1 MTNFKEIHKY
11 IGFKLLSLELRGNS
25 LMGQSDLF
33 YSFVD
38 PTDDQ
43 NTIYTS
49 VIIGANGTGKSNL
62 FRIVIELLKELNDL
76 NKGKNRSY
84 TVDGLFNLKYS
95 LNGDIYEYTNIM
107 YLDGTFKYDGQP
119 ELEKQNPD
127 KYNRAYLRINGKRQ
141 NDFSTAFFPLS
152 IVANSIMLTDKF
164 PFFKKEENEN
174 GEKVEAFPVY
184 KYLGVRNI
192 PQSASTRA
200 YVRRTVEFIVEQ
212 FEKKYSGK
220 TGFVDALKRAT
231 DFLEIDNSI
240 DIFYYTSNTA
250 KFFKGDLTPDVLDEY
265 FETIRKKYP
274 KPEDN
279 PPFKLNQYL
288 KIKGERKLVE
298 SICNFCNTLVNE
310 DKLEKLPY
318 KYSSIRKI
326 TYNLIEPA
334 LFERLNQEYPMLE
347 YLRQLGMISAPEI
360 QLKRS
365 GGYSL
370 QESSSGEYHF
380 FSSIVGLMATVKP
393 TNSLILIDEPEISL
407 HPNWQMKYLS
417 FLRELFSH
425 PEYATCH
432 ILVATHSH
440 FLISD
445 LKGDSSK
452 IIGLKRV
459 ERNIEV
465 INLPKNLDTFGWSA
479 EQVLL
484 EVFNV
489 PTTRNLYVY
498 EKLGEILDI
507 IALRDTGDQI
517 VPEDRFEVEV
527 AKRIKELQDQGI
539 DKLSNED
546 PLKEVIEKLIS
557 KYGRS

>member
-1 MTNFKEIHKY
+1 MSYLKDIHKY
-11 IGFKLLSLELRGNS
+11 EGFKLLSLDLRGNS
-25 LMGQSDLF
+25 LMGKSNLF

-38 PTDDQ
+38 ENDKQDI
-43 NTIYTS
+43 IYST

-62 FRIVIELLKELNDL
+62 FRIIIELLKELNDL
-76 NKGKNRSY
+76 SRGKSRSY
-84 TVDGLFNLKYS
+84 NVDGLFNLKYS
-95 LNGDIYEYTNIM
+95 LNGDIYEYTNII
-107 YLDGTFKYDGQP
+107 YLDGSFKADGQP
-119 ELEKQNPD
+119 ELDAQNPD
-127 KYNRAYLRINGKRQ
+127 KANRAYLKVNGKFEP
-141 NDFSTAFFPLS
+141 DFKNAFLPLS

-164 PFFKKEENEN
+164 PFFRKEKNED
-174 GEKVEAFPVY
+174 GEQVEAFPRY

-212 FEKKYSGK
+212 FEKKDSNKSG
-220 TGFVDALKRAT
+220 FISALKRAT
-231 DFLEIDNSI
+231 DFLELDNSI
-240 DIFYYTSNTA
+240 DIYYFTSNNA
-250 KFFKGDLTPDVLDEY
+250 KFFRGDLTPEDLEAY
-265 FETIRKKYP
+265 FEPIREKYP

-288 KIKGERKLVE
+288 KIKEDRKLLQ
-298 SICNFCNTLVNE
+298 SICDFCNKLVNE

-326 TYNLIEPA
+326 TYNLIEPE
-334 LFERLNQEYPMLE
+334 LFERLNAEYPMLE
-347 YLRQLGMISAPEI
+347 HLRQLGMISSPEI
-360 QLKRS
+360 QLKRA

-393 TNSLILIDEPEISL
+393 TNSLVLIDEPEISL

-452 IIGLKRV
+452 IIGLKRTGR
-459 ERNIEV
+459 EIE
-465 INLPKNLDTFGWSA
+465 IIDMPKGIDTFGWSA
-479 EQVLL
+479 EDVLYN
-484 EVFNV
+484 VFNV
-489 PTTRNLYVY
+489 LSTRNKFVA
-498 EKLGEILDI
+498 EDIAKILNE
-507 IALRDTGDQI
+507 LSSGDKNKI
-517 VPEDRFEVEV
+517 N
-527 AKRIKELQDQGI
+527 
-539 DKLSNED
+539 KLSKEKYDELLELESALKDND
-546 PLKEVIEKLIS
+546 PLKRVVKTILTKVS
-557 KYGRS
+557 K

>member
-1 MTNFKEIHKY
+1 MNYTKQIHKY
-11 IGFKLLSLELRGNS
+11 EGFKLLTLDLRGNS
-25 LMGQSDLF
+25 LMGKSNLY

-38 PTDDQ
+38 ENDKQ
-43 NTIYTS
+43 KLIYTT

-62 FRIVIELLKELNDL
+62 FRIIIELLKELNDL
-76 NKGKNRSY
+76 SRGKNRSY
-84 TVDGLFNLKYS
+84 NVDGNFNLKFS
-95 LNGDIYEYTNIM
+95 VNGDIFEYANIVSE
-107 YLDGTFKYDGQP
+107 GESIENSNEP
-119 ELEKQNPD
+119 EKGNQAFL
-127 KYNRAYLRINGKRQ
+127 LRNGKKI
-141 NDFSTAFFPLS
+141 DFEKAQFPLA

-164 PFFKKEENEN
+164 PFFRKEDNEKN
-174 GEKVEAFPVY
+174 EKVDAFPIY

-212 FEKKYSGK
+212 FEKKESNK
-220 TGFVDALKRAT
+220 TGFIAALKRAT
-231 DFLEIDNSI
+231 DFLELDNSI
-240 DIFYYTSNTA
+240 DIFYYTSNNA
-250 KFFKGDLTPDVLDEY
+250 KFFKGDLTPKGLDEY
-265 FETIRKKYP
+265 FEPIREKYP

-288 KIKGERKLVE
+288 KIKEDRKLLQ
-298 SICNFCNTLVNE
+298 SICDFCNKLVKE

-326 TYNLIEPA
+326 TYNLIEPK
-334 LFERLNQEYPMLE
+334 LFERLNAEYPMLE
-347 YLRQLGMISAPEI
+347 HLRQLGMISSPEI
-360 QLKRS
+360 QLKRE

-393 TNSLILIDEPEISL
+393 TNSLVLIDEPEISL

-417 FLRELFSH
+417 FLRELFSNS
-425 PEYATCH
+425 EYATCH

-459 ERNIEV
+459 GREIE
-465 INLPKNLDTFGWSA
+465 IIDLPKELDTYGWSA
-479 EQVLL
+479 EDVLYN
-484 EVFNV
+484 VFNV
-489 PTTRNLYVY
+489 ASTRNKFVAEDIAKILNELSAG
-498 EKLGEILDI
+498 EKNKINKLAKEKYDELIELES
-507 IALRDTGDQI
+507 ALKD
-517 VPEDRFEVEV
+517 
-527 AKRIKELQDQGI
+527 
-539 DKLSNED
+539 ND
-546 PLKEVIEKLIS
+546 PLKTVVKTILTKVS
-557 KYGRS
+557 K

>member
-1 MTNFKEIHKY
+1 MSYIKEIHKY
-11 IGFKLLSLELRGNS
+11 EGFKLLTLDLRGNS
-25 LMGQSDLF
+25 LMGKSNLY

-38 PTDDQ
+38 ENDKQ
-43 NTIYTS
+43 KLIYTT

-62 FRIVIELLKELNDL
+62 FRIIIELLKELNDL
-76 NKGKNRSY
+76 SRGKNRSY
-84 TVDGLFNLKYS
+84 NVDGNFNLKFS
-95 LNGDIYEYTNIM
+95 VNGDIFEYANIVSE
-107 YLDGTFKYDGQP
+107 GESIENSNEP
-119 ELEKQNPD
+119 EKGNQAFL
-127 KYNRAYLRINGKRQ
+127 LRNGKKI
-141 NDFSTAFFPLS
+141 DFEKAQFPLA

-164 PFFKKEENEN
+164 PFFRKEDNEK
-174 GEKVEAFPVY
+174 GEKVDAFPQY

-212 FEKKYSGK
+212 FEKKDSNK
-220 TGFVDALKRAT
+220 TGFIAALKRAT
-231 DFLEIDNSI
+231 DFLELDNSI
-240 DIFYYTSNTA
+240 DIFYYTTNNA
-250 KFFKGDLTPDVLDEY
+250 KFFKGELTPKGLDEY
-265 FETIRKKYP
+265 FEPIREKYP

-288 KIKGERKLVE
+288 KIKDDRKLLQ
-298 SICNFCNTLVNE
+298 SICDFCNNLVNE
-310 DKLEKLPY
+310 EKLERLPY
-318 KYSSIRKI
+318 KGSSIRKI

-334 LFERLNQEYPMLE
+334 LFERLNLEYPMLE
-347 YLRQLGMISAPEI
+347 QLRQLGMISSPEI
-360 QLKRS
+360 QLKRE

-393 TNSLILIDEPEISL
+393 TNSLVLIDEPEISL

-452 IIGLKRV
+452 IIGLKRAGR
-459 ERNIEV
+459 EIEI
-465 INLPKNLDTFGWSA
+465 INLPKELDTFGWSA
-479 EQVLL
+479 EDVLYN
-484 EVFNV
+484 VFNV
-489 PTTRNLYVY
+489 ASTRNKFVAEDIAKILN
-498 EKLGEILDI
+498 ELSAGDKNKINKLTKERYDELIELES
-507 IALRDTGDQI
+507 AL
-517 VPEDRFEVEV
+517 
-527 AKRIKELQDQGI
+527 KE
-539 DKLSNED
+539 ND
-546 PLKEVIEKLIS
+546 PLKRVVKTILTKVS
-557 KYGRS
+557 K

>member
-1 MTNFKEIHKY
+1 MSYIKEIHKY
-11 IGFKLLSLELRGNS
+11 EGFKLLSLDLRGNS
-25 LMGQSDLF
+25 LMGKSNLH

-38 PTDDQ
+38 EKDKQ
-43 NTIYTS
+43 NIIYTT

-62 FRIVIELLKELNDL
+62 FRIIIELLKELNDL
-76 NKGKNRSY
+76 SRGKSRSY
-84 TVDGLFNLKYS
+84 NVDGNFNLKFS
-95 LNGDIYEYTNIM
+95 VNGDIFEYANIVSE
-107 YLDGTFKYDGQP
+107 GESNENNNEP
-119 ELEKQNPD
+119 EKGNPAFLLRNGEK
-127 KYNRAYLRINGKRQ
+127 I
-141 NDFSTAFFPLS
+141 DFELAQFPIA

-164 PFFKKEENEN
+164 PFFRKEKDEN
-174 GEKVEAFPVY
+174 GEQVEAFPRY

-212 FEKKYSGK
+212 FEKKDSNKSG
-220 TGFVDALKRAT
+220 FISALKRAT
-231 DFLEIDNSI
+231 DFLELDNSI
-240 DIFYYTSNTA
+240 DIYYYTSNNA
-250 KFFKGDLTPDVLDEY
+250 KFFRGDLTPEGIDAY
-265 FETIRKKYP
+265 FEPIREKYP

-288 KIKGERKLVE
+288 KIKEDRKLLQ
-298 SICNFCNTLVNE
+298 SICDFCNKLVNE

-326 TYNLIEPA
+326 TYNLIEPS
-334 LFERLNQEYPMLE
+334 LFERLNAEYPMLE
-347 YLRQLGMISAPEI
+347 HLRQLGMISSPEI
-360 QLKRS
+360 ELKRA

-393 TNSLILIDEPEISL
+393 TNSLVLIDEPEISL

-425 PEYATCH
+425 SEYATCH

-452 IIGLKRV
+452 IIGLKRAGR
-459 ERNIEV
+459 EIE
-465 INLPKNLDTFGWSA
+465 IIDMPKGIDTFGWSA
-479 EQVLL
+479 EDVLYN
-484 EVFNV
+484 VFNV
-489 PTTRNLYVY
+489 LSTRNKFVA
-498 EKLGEILDI
+498 EDIAKILNE
-507 IALRDTGDQI
+507 LSSGDKNKI
-517 VPEDRFEVEV
+517 N
-527 AKRIKELQDQGI
+527 
-539 DKLSNED
+539 KLSKEKYDELLELESALKDND
-546 PLKEVIEKLIS
+546 PLKRVVKTILTKVS
-557 KYGRS
+557 K

>member
-1 MTNFKEIHKY
+1 MSYIKEIHKY
-11 IGFKLLSLELRGNS
+11 KGFKLLSLDLRGNS
-25 LMGQSDLF
+25 LMGKSNLH

-38 PTDDQ
+38 EKDKQ
-43 NTIYTS
+43 NIIYTT

-62 FRIVIELLKELNDL
+62 FRIIIELLKELNDL
-76 NKGKNRSY
+76 SRGKSRSY
-84 TVDGLFNLKYS
+84 NVDGNFNLKFS
-95 LNGDIYEYTNIM
+95 VNGDIFEYANIVSE
-107 YLDGTFKYDGQP
+107 GESNENNNEP
-119 ELEKQNPD
+119 EKGNPAFLLRNGEK
-127 KYNRAYLRINGKRQ
+127 I
-141 NDFSTAFFPLS
+141 DFELAQFPIA

-164 PFFKKEENEN
+164 PFFRKEKDEN
-174 GEKVEAFPVY
+174 GEQVEAFPRY

-212 FEKKYSGK
+212 FEKKDSNKSG
-220 TGFVDALKRAT
+220 FISALKRAT
-231 DFLEIDNSI
+231 DFLELDNSI
-240 DIFYYTSNTA
+240 DIYYYTSNNA
-250 KFFKGDLTPDVLDEY
+250 KFFRGDLTPEGIDAY
-265 FETIRKKYP
+265 FEPIREKYP

-288 KIKGERKLVE
+288 KIKEDRKLLQ
-298 SICNFCNTLVNE
+298 SICDFCNKLVNE

-326 TYNLIEPA
+326 TYNLIEPS
-334 LFERLNQEYPMLE
+334 LFERLNAEYPMLE
-347 YLRQLGMISAPEI
+347 HFRQLGMISSPEI
-360 QLKRS
+360 ELKRA

-393 TNSLILIDEPEISL
+393 TNSLVLIDEPEISL

-425 PEYATCH
+425 SEYATCH

-452 IIGLKRV
+452 IIGLKRAGR
-459 ERNIEV
+459 EIE
-465 INLPKNLDTFGWSA
+465 IIDMPKGIDTFGWSA
-479 EQVLL
+479 EDVLYN
-484 EVFNV
+484 VFNV
-489 PTTRNLYVY
+489 LSTRNKFVA
-498 EKLGEILDI
+498 EDIAKILNE
-507 IALRDTGDQI
+507 LSSGDKNKI
-517 VPEDRFEVEV
+517 N
-527 AKRIKELQDQGI
+527 
-539 DKLSNED
+539 KLSKEKYDELLELESALKDND
-546 PLKEVIEKLIS
+546 PLKRVVKTILTKVS
-557 KYGRS
+557 K

>member
-1 MTNFKEIHKY
+1 MSYIKEIHKY
-11 IGFKLLSLELRGNS
+11 EGFKLLSLDLRGNS
-25 LMGQSDLF
+25 LMGKSNLH

-38 PTDDQ
+38 EKDKQ
-43 NTIYTS
+43 NIIYTT

-76 NKGKNRSY
+76 SRGKSRSY
-84 TVDGLFNLKYS
+84 NVDGNFNLKFS
-95 LNGDIYEYTNIM
+95 VNGDIFEYANIASE
-107 YLDGTFKYDGQP
+107 GKSIENNNEP
-119 ELEKQNPD
+119 EKGNPAFLLRNGD
-127 KYNRAYLRINGKRQ
+127 KI
-141 NDFSTAFFPLS
+141 DFELAQFPLA

-164 PFFKKEENEN
+164 PFFRKEKNED
-174 GEKVEAFPVY
+174 GEQVDAFPRY

-212 FEKKYSGK
+212 FEKRESNK
-220 TGFVDALKRAT
+220 TGFIAALKRAT
-231 DFLEIDNSI
+231 DFLELENSI
-240 DIFYYTSNTA
+240 DIFYYTSNNS
-250 KFFKGDLTPDVLDEY
+250 KFFKGDLTPEGLDAY
-265 FETIRKKYP
+265 FEPIREKYP

-288 KIKGERKLVE
+288 KIKEDRKLLQ
-298 SICNFCNTLVNE
+298 SICDFCNNLVNE

-326 TYNLIEPA
+326 TYNLIEPD
-334 LFERLNQEYPMLE
+334 LFERLNVEFPMLE
-347 YLRQLGMISAPEI
+347 HLRQLGMISSPEI
-360 QLKRS
+360 QLKRA

-393 TNSLILIDEPEISL
+393 TNSLVLIDEPEISL

-425 PEYATCH
+425 SEYATCH

-452 IIGLKRV
+452 IIGLKRAGR
-459 ERNIEV
+459 EIE
-465 INLPKNLDTFGWSA
+465 IIDMPKGIDTFGWSA
-479 EQVLL
+479 EDVLYKIFGL
-484 EVFNV
+484 R
-489 PTTRNLYVY
+489 TTRNHY
-498 EKLGEILDI
+498 
-507 IALRDTGDQI
+507 
-517 VPEDRFEVEV
+517 VEV
-527 AKRIKELQDQGI
+527 DMRELLHSISEKKQNKPELEVIIKRLESV
-539 DKLSNED
+539 KLNNED
-546 PLKEVIEKLIS
+546 PLNLIIS
-557 KYGRS
+557 KAKEYIQKL

>member
-1 MTNFKEIHKY
+1 MSYIKEIHKY
-11 IGFKLLSLELRGNS
+11 EGFKLLSLDLRGNS
-25 LMGQSDLF
+25 LMGKSNLH

-38 PTDDQ
+38 EKDKQ
-43 NTIYTS
+43 NIIYTT

-76 NKGKNRSY
+76 SRGKSRSY
-84 TVDGLFNLKYS
+84 NVDGNFNLKFS
-95 LNGDIYEYTNIM
+95 VNGDIFEYANIVSE
-107 YLDGTFKYDGQP
+107 GKSIENNNEP
-119 ELEKQNPD
+119 EKGNPAFLLRNGD
-127 KYNRAYLRINGKRQ
+127 KI
-141 NDFSTAFFPLS
+141 DFELAQFPLA

-164 PFFKKEENEN
+164 PFFRKEKNED
-174 GEKVEAFPVY
+174 GEQVDAFPRY

-212 FEKKYSGK
+212 FEKRESNK
-220 TGFVDALKRAT
+220 TGFIAALKRAT
-231 DFLEIDNSI
+231 DFLELENSI
-240 DIFYYTSNTA
+240 DIFYYTSNNS
-250 KFFKGDLTPDVLDEY
+250 KFFKGDLTPEGLDAY
-265 FETIRKKYP
+265 FEPIREKYP

-288 KIKGERKLVE
+288 KIKEDRKLLQ
-298 SICNFCNTLVNE
+298 SICDFCNNLVNE

-326 TYNLIEPA
+326 TYNLIEPD
-334 LFERLNQEYPMLE
+334 LFERLNVEFPMLE
-347 YLRQLGMISAPEI
+347 HLRQLGMISSPEI
-360 QLKRS
+360 QLKRA

-393 TNSLILIDEPEISL
+393 TNSLVLIDEPEISL

-425 PEYATCH
+425 SEYATCH

-452 IIGLKRV
+452 IIGLKRAGR
-459 ERNIEV
+459 EIE
-465 INLPKNLDTFGWSA
+465 IIDMPKGIDTFGWSA
-479 EQVLL
+479 EDVLYKIFGL
-484 EVFNV
+484 R
-489 PTTRNLYVY
+489 TTRNHYMEVDMRELLHSIS
-498 EKLGEILDI
+498 EKKQNKPELEVI
-507 IALRDTGDQI
+507 I
-517 VPEDRFEVEV
+517 
-527 AKRIKELQDQGI
+527 KRLESV
-539 DKLSNED
+539 KLNNED
-546 PLKEVIEKLIS
+546 PLNLIIS
-557 KYGRS
+557 KAKEYIQKL

>member
-1 MTNFKEIHKY
+1 MSYVKEIHKY
-11 IGFKLLSLELRGNS
+11 EGFKLLSLDLRGNS
-25 LMGQSDLF
+25 LMGKSNLY

-38 PTDDQ
+38 EKDKQ
-43 NTIYTS
+43 EIIYTT

-62 FRIVIELLKELNDL
+62 FRIIIELLKELNDL
-76 NKGKNRSY
+76 SRGKSRSY
-84 TVDGLFNLKYS
+84 NVDGLFNLKYS

-107 YLDGTFKYDGQP
+107 YFDGNFKSDGQP
-119 ELEKQNPD
+119 ELDTQNPD
-127 KYNRAYLRINGKRQ
+127 KANRAYLKVNGKYEP
-141 NDFSTAFFPLS
+141 DFKNAFLPLS

-164 PFFKKEENEN
+164 PFFRKEKNEKD
-174 GEKVEAFPVY
+174 EQVEAFPSY

-212 FEKKYSGK
+212 FEKKDSNKSG
-220 TGFVDALKRAT
+220 FISALKRAT
-231 DFLEIDNSI
+231 DFLELDNSI
-240 DIFYYTSNTA
+240 DIYYYTSNNA
-250 KFFKGDLTPDVLDEY
+250 KFFRGDLTPDGLDAY
-265 FETIRKKYP
+265 FEPIREKYP

-288 KIKGERKLVE
+288 KIKEDRKLLQ
-298 SICNFCNTLVNE
+298 SICDFCNKLVNE

-326 TYNLIEPA
+326 TYNLIEPD
-334 LFERLNQEYPMLE
+334 LFKRLNAEYPMLE
-347 YLRQLGMISAPEI
+347 HLRQLGMISSPEI
-360 QLKRS
+360 ELKRA

-393 TNSLILIDEPEISL
+393 TNSLVLIDEPEISL

-425 PEYATCH
+425 SEYATCH

-452 IIGLKRV
+452 IIGLKRAGR
-459 ERNIEV
+459 EIE
-465 INLPKNLDTFGWSA
+465 IIDMPKGIDTFGWSA
-479 EQVLL
+479 EEVLL
-484 EVFNV
+484 EIFNV
-489 PTTRNLYVY
+489 PTTRNYFIADKIGDILELVSKKDRNENLIR
-498 EKLGEILDI
+498 EK
-507 IALRDTGDQI
+507 
-517 VPEDRFEVEV
+517 V
-527 AKRIKELQDQGI
+527 
-539 DKLSNED
+539 LSLVNKNVMNLSDND
-546 PLKEVIEKLIS
+546 PLKSVWNKLVS
-557 KYGRS
+557 KYGQRP

>member
-1 MTNFKEIHKY
+1 MSYIKEIHKY
-11 IGFKLLSLELRGNS
+11 EGFKLLSLDLRGNS
-25 LMGQSDLF
+25 LMGKSNLH

-38 PTDDQ
+38 EKDKQ
-43 NTIYTS
+43 NIIYTT

-62 FRIVIELLKELNDL
+62 FRIIIELLKELNDL
-76 NKGKNRSY
+76 SRGKSRSY
-84 TVDGLFNLKYS
+84 NVDGNFNLKFS
-95 LNGDIYEYTNIM
+95 VNGDIFEYANIVSE
-107 YLDGTFKYDGQP
+107 GESNENNNEP
-119 ELEKQNPD
+119 EKGNPAFLLRNGEK
-127 KYNRAYLRINGKRQ
+127 I
-141 NDFSTAFFPLS
+141 DFELAQFPIA

-164 PFFKKEENEN
+164 PFFRKEKDEN
-174 GEKVEAFPVY
+174 GEQVEAFPRY

-212 FEKKYSGK
+212 FEKKDSNKSG
-220 TGFVDALKRAT
+220 FISALKRAT
-231 DFLEIDNSI
+231 DFLELDNSI
-240 DIFYYTSNTA
+240 DIYYYTSNNA
-250 KFFKGDLTPDVLDEY
+250 KFFRGDLTPEGIDAY
-265 FETIRKKYP
+265 FEPIREKYP

-288 KIKGERKLVE
+288 KIKEDRKLLQ
-298 SICNFCNTLVNE
+298 SICDFCNKLVNE

-326 TYNLIEPA
+326 TYNLIEPS
-334 LFERLNQEYPMLE
+334 LFERLNAEYPMLE
-347 YLRQLGMISAPEI
+347 HLRQLGMISSPEI
-360 QLKRS
+360 ELKRA

-393 TNSLILIDEPEISL
+393 TNSLVLIDEPEISL

-425 PEYATCH
+425 SEYATCH

-452 IIGLKRV
+452 IIGLKRAGR
-459 ERNIEV
+459 EIE
-465 INLPKNLDTFGWSA
+465 IIDMPKGIDTFGWSA
-479 EQVLL
+479 EDVLYN
-484 EVFNV
+484 VFNV
-489 PTTRNLYVY
+489 LSTRNKFVA
-498 EKLGEILDI
+498 EDIAKILNE
-507 IALRDTGDQI
+507 LSSGDKNKI
-517 VPEDRFEVEV
+517 N
-527 AKRIKELQDQGI
+527 
-539 DKLSNED
+539 KLSKEKYDELLELESALKEND
-546 PLKEVIEKLIS
+546 PLKRVVKTILTKVS
-557 KYGRS
+557 K